1 MVMHELLTSQHTVLG
16 CMLRFPECLGEVMLK
31 LTADDFLDPDCRTVF
46 CAIRDVF
53 RSGQPVGAVMVADKL
68 TAGLTVT
75 QGKAWR
81 SLLAELMGLAPTAA
95 NVDAYADIVREQARL
110 SGLRNLGSSIALAH
124 TVEDAE
130 QLLGQAY
137 DILAAKSSIKA
148 MTMADGYLDFM
159 DRHDS
164 KPETLSWSLPDLNE
178 QLHVEAGDFVAVGG
192 YPSAGK
198 TAFAL
203 AEAWHM
209 AEHKRVGFFSLETNP
224 GKLYDRLMANISGV
238 DFRRIKNSTMEPED
252 YAAIAYRIPAL
263 EARTLELI
271 PFAGRSL
278 DELLAYAT
286 SRRYEVIYIDY
297 MQLLPAPGKNRYEVV
312 TNISLYLHSM
322 AQRTGMVVIGL
333 SQLTRPEKKGER
345 QVAAPTM
352 ASFRESGQIE
362 QDVDV
367 AMLLYK
373 AIEDSSNA
381 QRCLKIAK
389 NKEGSTGKLYLD
401 FDPYR
406 QKFKKA
412 AYPVYDGPAPKQQR
426 KPQEY
431 KELPPEPED
440 LPKEW
445 QPEQLKIGD
454 KPKEKPEK
462 E

>member
-1 MVMHELLTSQHTVLG
+1 MVAHDLLTSQHTVLG
-16 CMLRFPECLGEVMLK
+16 CMLRWPDCIGEVMLK
-31 LTADDFLDPDCRTVF
+31 LTEDDFLNADCKTVF
-46 CAIRDVF
+46 CALRDVF
-53 RSGQPVGAVMVADKL
+53 RSGQAVGPVMVADKL
-68 TAGLTVT
+68 TTGLTPT
-75 QGKAWR
+75 QSKAWR
-81 SLLAELMGLAPTAA
+81 TLLAELMEFAPTAA

-110 SGLRNLGSSIALAH
+110 YGLRNLGTAMSTAH
-124 TVEDAE
+124 TIEDAE

-148 MTMADGYLDFM
+148 MTMTEGYLDFM

-164 KPETLSWSLPDLNE
+164 KPDTLSWSLDDLNE
-178 QLHVEAGDFVAVGG
+178 QLHVEPGDFIAVGG

-209 AEHKRVGFFSLETNP
+209 AEHKRVGFFSLETSP
-224 GKLYDRLMANISGV
+224 GKLYDRLIAHVSGV

-252 YAAIAYRIPAL
+252 YAAISYRAPSL
-263 EARTLELI
+263 ESRPLELI

-278 DELLAYAT
+278 DELRAFAL

-297 MQLLPAPGKNRYEVV
+297 MQLLPAPGKSRYEVV
-312 TNISLYLHSM
+312 TNISLYLHAM
-322 AQRTGMVVIGL
+322 AQRTSMIVIGL
-333 SQLTRPEKKGER
+333 SQLSRPEKKGER
-345 QVAAPTM
+345 QVVAPSM

-373 AIEDSSNA
+373 AIEDPTNA

-389 NKEGSTGKLYLD
+389 NKEGGTGKLYLD

-412 AYPVYDGPAPKQQR
+412 KYPVYDGPPARQR
-426 KPQEY
+426 PPREY
-431 KELPPEPED
+431 EELPPAKPED
-440 LPKEW
+440 LPAEW
-445 QPEQLKIGD
+445 QPEQLKIGG
-454 KPKEKPEK
+454 
-462 E
+462 